1 MLWDRGGKENTDA
14 TVEAALAAAR
24 EREIGNLVVAS
35 NTGAT
40 LRRLLQLDTEGLSL
54 TCVTHQVGFKKPGVD
69 EMGAEVRAELAGQGV
84 NVLTA
89 THLLGGVDRAL
100 RLRFNGYYPPE
111 IIADSLRMFGHGVKV
126 CVEIAV
132 MAVDAGAIPHG
143 EDVVCVGG
151 RATGAD
157 TACVVRPAHSLAFFD
172 TRVLEVLCRPRPKV
186 P

>member
-1 MLWDRGGKENTDA
+1 MLWEREGKGNTDA
-14 TVEAALAAAR
+14 TVAAALAAAR
-24 EREIGNLVVAS
+24 ERGIGHLVVAS
-35 NTGAT
+35 NSGETP
-40 LRRLLQLDTEGLSL
+40 RRLLGLDTAGLSL

-69 EMGAEVRAELAGQGV
+69 EMGPEARAELADRGV
-84 NVLTA
+84 NVLTT
-89 THLLGGVDRAL
+89 THLFGGVDRAL

-132 MAVDAGAIPHG
+132 MALDAGAIPHG
-143 EDVVCVGG
+143 EDVVCIGG

-172 TRVLEVLCRPRPKV
+172 TRVLEVICRPRPKV
-186 P
+186 S

>member
-1 MLWDRGGKENTDA
+1 MLWDREGKENTEA

-24 EREIGNLVVAS
+24 ERGIRHLVVAS

-40 LRRLLQLDTEGLSL
+40 LRRMLERDTDGLSL
-54 TCVTHQVGFKKPGVD
+54 TCVTHQVGFRKPGVD
-69 EMGAEVRAELAGQGV
+69 EMGAEVRAELTDRGV
-84 NVLTA
+84 NVITA
-89 THLLGGVDRAL
+89 THLLRGVDRAL

-111 IIADSLRMFGHGVKV
+111 IIADSLRMVGHGVKV

-132 MAVDAGAIPHG
+132 MALDAGAIPHG

-172 TRVLEVLCRPRPKV
+172 TRVLDVLCRPRPRI